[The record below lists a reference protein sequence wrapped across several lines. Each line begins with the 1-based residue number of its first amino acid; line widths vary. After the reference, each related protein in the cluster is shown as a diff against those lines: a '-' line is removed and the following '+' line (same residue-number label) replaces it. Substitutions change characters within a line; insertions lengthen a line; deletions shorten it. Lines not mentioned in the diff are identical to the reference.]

1 MGRAFANKFSWS
13 NSREKLFRTCLRAY
27 WWRYYGH
34 WGGWS
39 YSASAE
45 CRIAYRLGKM
55 DSLPT
60 WAGSIV
66 HDTIQ
71 EAIEA
76 LRDQGTPIE
85 YERLRSQA
93 RNRLRKGW
101 VESRDGQW
109 IRQPKGRTNLQEHYF
124 GDEDALSI
132 ERTGEIAERIYT
144 SLKSFCT
151 GPYPKLL
158 ARLEPGDFRN
168 VEVLDSLLID
178 EQTVY
183 VKPDLAFI
191 HPDDGLLWLV
201 DWKTG
206 RPRIEDDLQL
216 ATYALFARSKWGSD
230 PSEVRG
236 VLSYLGTGEERR
248 VELSQQSLDE
258 AEQKIRNSMAEMRN
272 LLHDVDE
279 NIAIQDDFPQ
289 TDDKNRC
296 RRCNFRQFCEGTDG
310 IPGAELA
317 GDPP

>member
-1 MGRAFANKFSWS
+1 MGRVFTNKFSWS

-39 YSASAE
+39 YSASPE
-45 CRIAYRLGKM
+45 SRIAYRLGKM

-71 EAIEA
+71 ESIEA
-76 LRDQGTPIE
+76 LRDSGTPIDCE
-85 YERLRSQA
+85 TLRTRA

-101 VESRDGQW
+101 VESRDALW
-109 IRQPKGRTNLQEHYF
+109 VRQPKQCVSLKEHYF
-124 GDEDALSI
+124 GEQDALSI

-144 SLKSFCT
+144 SLQSFCS
-151 GPYPKLL
+151 GPYPGLL
-158 ARLEPGDFRN
+158 ARLAPEDFRN
-168 VEVLDSLLID
+168 VEVLDSMLID
-178 EQTVY
+178 GQTVY

-216 ATYALFARSKWGSD
+216 ATYALFAQSKWGSE
-230 PSEVRG
+230 PNEVRG
-236 VLSYLGTGEERR
+236 VLSYLATGEERR
-248 VELSQQSLDE
+248 VELSQQALDDARE
-258 AEQKIRNSMAEMRN
+258 KIRNSMSEMRT

-279 NIAIQDDFPQ
+279 NVAVQSDFPQ
-289 TDDKNRC
+289 TEDKVRC
-296 RRCNFRQFCEGTDG
+296 RRCNFRQMCEGSAG